1 MVLDFMENSQSTVV
15 PMRQNGHSNTQQ
27 ANVSIHNK
35 LLKESTKALKPYL
48 QKALAVHLEQIEQ
61 RLYDVSDA
69 KASDAV
75 SLDIKVLQKCASYL
89 SSLFIDSVIKN
100 ILSFAAQ
107 STINTDNTFYSS
119 AKEKDW
125 SGLQLLE
132 TDEVENQL
140 LVDNYVSTNQ
150 SRLNELLYALQRRI
164 EFIGNKAELSS
175 NKNPFGP
182 SVLMN
187 TYIELIKGESFSKE
201 ASKLLCQSFNQ
212 TVLLNIDDTLEEINT
227 LFIEA
232 GILPKLPGPKARP
245 GPTKKAVK
253 NTPPQQEKKQIPPSS
268 GGHSGSEKQGTLI
281 EKELY
286 GSLKDMAKVY
296 RIHGGEKVASDGL
309 TVSGEQLATTELIN
323 TLSDM
328 QQHVG
333 DGEEV
338 LQNIRSQIGEKI
350 QVNGQRRPYAEQDD
364 ILIDVVAMFFDVM
377 LQDRHLPD
385 TVRAMIAQLQ
395 IPILKV
401 SMLDKDFFAKKS
413 HPARRF
419 LNALSQAGLGVSEKT
434 KQIKSAIFEKMEELV
449 NRVLMEFD
457 DDVEV
462 FAELVEEFEI
472 FMDQQQRQVDLIEE
486 RSRKVTK
493 SSEQLELT
501 KRQAAYE
508 IALRLTGQSIPEF
521 VYAFLEDAWK
531 DVLILALLRREKE
544 PAESTDCLDVLER
557 LIASVIPSKNVEER
571 LTIREGLPCLLKD
584 LKVGLDNISYDF
596 HQSLTFLKA
605 LELWHKKI
613 LVADSEGL
621 DDDIPVAEEVVLM
634 DFEELPCDVNADID
648 NVLELEDELA
658 SMPRDKF
665 SQYASTMQM
674 GDWVDYTTPEGFVLR
689 AKLSWKSEVTS
700 RCLFVDN
707 RGIKAMDIRVSEL
720 AEGLRQKT
728 ISLVGQEKTPLVER
742 VLTGMKNMMQSQQ
755 SKPSMA

>member
-1 MVLDFMENSQSTVV
+1 
-15 PMRQNGHSNTQQ
+15 MRQTDKSNTQQ

-61 RLYDVSDA
+61 QLYDVSDA

-75 SLDIKVLQKCASYL
+75 SLDIKVLQKSSSYL

-107 STINTDNTFYSS
+107 STVNTDNTFYSS

-164 EFIGNKAELSS
+164 ECIGNKAELSS

-212 TVLLNIDDTLEEINT
+212 TVLLNIDDTLEEINA

-245 GPTKKAVK
+245 GPTKKIVK
-253 NTPPQQEKKQIPPSS
+253 NSLPQQEKKQIPSVSDDHPC
-268 GGHSGSEKQGTLI
+268 SEKQGTLI
-281 EKELY
+281 EPELY

-323 TLSDM
+323 TLSDI

-333 DGEEV
+333 DGEST
-338 LQNIRSQIGEKI
+338 LQNIRLQIGEKI

-364 ILIDVVAMFFDVM
+364 TLIDVVAMFFDVM

-449 NRVLMEFD
+449 NRVLMEFS

-472 FMDQQQRQVDLIEE
+472 FMDQQQRQIDLIEE

-521 VYAFLEDAWK
+521 IYTFLEDAWK
-531 DVLILALLRREKE
+531 DVLILALLRREKD
-544 PAESTDCLDVLER
+544 PTESTDCLDVLER
-557 LIASVIPSKNVEER
+557 LIASAVPSQNIKER
-571 LTIREGLPCLLKD
+571 QTIREGLPSLLKG

-605 LELWHKKI
+605 LELWHQKI
-613 LVADSEGL
+613 LAADSEGL

-634 DFEELPCDVNADID
+634 DFEEVACDASADID
-648 NVLELEDELA
+648 NALELEAELA
-658 SMPRDKF
+658 SMPNDKF
-665 SQYASTMQM
+665 SQYANTMQM
-674 GDWVDYTTPEGFVLR
+674 GDWVNYTTVEGLVLR

-707 RGIKAMDIRVSEL
+707 RGIKAMDIRVAEL

>member
-1 MVLDFMENSQSTVV
+1 MVLDFMENTQPTVL
-15 PMRQNGHSNTQQ
+15 PMRQADHSNTQQ
-27 ANVSIHNK
+27 SNVSIHNQ
-35 LLKESTKALKPYL
+35 LLKESTKVLKTYL
-48 QKALAVHLEQIEQ
+48 QKAFAVHLEQIEQ
-61 RLYDVSDA
+61 QLYDVSDA
-69 KASDAV
+69 KSSDAI
-75 SLDIKVLQKCASYL
+75 SLDIKVLQKSSSYL

-107 STINTDNTFYSS
+107 STVNADNTFYSS
-119 AKEKDW
+119 AKEKGW

-140 LVDNYVSTNQ
+140 LVDNYVSSNQ

-164 EFIGNKAELSS
+164 EFIGNKTELSS

-187 TYIELIKGESFSKE
+187 TYTEMLKGESFSKE

-212 TVLLNIDDTLEEINT
+212 AVLINIDDTLEEINS

-232 GILPKLPGPKARP
+232 GVLPKLPGPKARP
-245 GPTKKAVK
+245 GPTKKVAE
-253 NTPPQQEKKQIPPSS
+253 NTPPQQAKKQKPSS
-268 GGHSGSEKQGTLI
+268 PERHSGFERQNSLI
-281 EKELY
+281 ETELY
-286 GSLKDMAKVY
+286 GSLKEMAKVY
-296 RIHGGEKVASDGL
+296 RIHGGERVASDGL
-309 TVSGEQLATTELIN
+309 AVSGEKLATTELIN
-323 TLSDM
+323 TLSDI

-333 DGEEV
+333 EV
-338 LQNIRSQIGEKI
+338 EDTEQNLRLKIGEKI

-449 NRVLMEFD
+449 NRVLMEFN
-457 DDVEV
+457 DDVDV

-501 KRQAAYE
+501 KRQASYE

-521 VYAFLEDAWK
+521 VYTFLEDAWK
-531 DVLILALLRREKE
+531 DVLILSLLRREKE
-544 PAESTDCLDVLER
+544 PTESTDCLDVLER
-557 LIASVIPSKNVEER
+557 LVNSVVTPQNEEER
-571 LTIREGLPCLLKD
+571 QVIMEGLPCLLKD
-584 LKVGLDNISYDF
+584 LKLGLDNISYDF
-596 HQSLTFLKA
+596 HQSMTFLKA
-605 LELWHKKI
+605 LESWHKKI
-613 LVADSEGL
+613 LIADSVGL

-634 DFEELPCDVNADID
+634 DFEEMSCDADADID
-648 NVLELEDELA
+648 NALELETELA
-658 SMPRDKF
+658 NMPRDKY
-665 SQYASTMQM
+665 SKYANTMQM
-674 GDWVDYTTPEGFVLR
+674 GDWVDYTTAEGLMLR
-689 AKLSWKSEVTS
+689 AKLSWKSGVTS

-707 RGIKAMDIRVSEL
+707 RGIKAMDICVAEL

-728 ISLVGQEKTPLVER
+728 ISLVGQEKAPLVER